1 MNAFDVDYWIS
12 VMYKYSWTPCTLD
25 EKSQR
30 ALMYLFH
37 LTDQI
42 SPVGRDNR
50 REFWIT
56 AKRGSIEDFR
66 PYYDEDATEEELA
79 EAMQEQYPKEEYWYK
94 FVSVHHTNCRK
105 EEFFGVLLNGKPV
118 LSLNDPCEDKNPFNA
133 IELID
138 WLIQMTSG
146 VLDRLRADTYNAEIQ
161 EKLPD
166 DYKYGVISRKD
177 YWDIYPEDRVDYRG
191 AFKDWQI
198 EEFLRCKDEL
208 STDYI
213 PENCQQHMT
222 ARDFYEAC
230 AVCYKAVQMEQRVH
244 FPFKDSKEEHLRYNG
259 TTPKELYYMFAD
271 DRDDGLSCVPLDDA
285 TAFAEWRNQ
294 KGPYYEFNGHHP
306 WEILPSGSVEY
317 SMHLQV
323 MKSSN
328 GFYYG
333 LSGSTY
339 HRSKDTIHSYLAMR
353 KVGLPI
359 KIYDGLKMAAR
370 FEETDVI
377 GIVPQGRSTS
387 YVDRIM
393 QYEIMDAVH
402 LSDDE
407 NPERVASKA
416 IWQPETECKLLQERK
431 Q

>member
-1 MNAFDVDYWIS
+1 M
-12 VMYKYSWTPCTLD
+12 
-25 EKSQR
+25 
-30 ALMYLFH
+30 
-37 LTDQI
+37 
-42 SPVGRDNR
+42 
-50 REFWIT
+50 
-56 AKRGSIEDFR
+56 
-66 PYYDEDATEEELA
+66 
-79 EAMQEQYPKEEYWYK
+79 
-94 FVSVHHTNCRK
+94 
-105 EEFFGVLLNGKPV
+105 
-118 LSLNDPCEDKNPFNA
+118 SLNDLCEDNNPFNA

-138 WLIQMTSG
+138 WLIQMASG
-146 VLDRLRADTYNAEIQ
+146 VLDKLRAGTYNTEIQ

-166 DYKYGVISRKD
+166 DYKYGVVSRKD
-177 YWDIYPEDRVDYRG
+177 YWNIYPEDRASYRG
-191 AFKDWQI
+191 AFKEWQI
-198 EEFLRCKDEL
+198 KDFLRCKDEFAE
-208 STDYI
+208 DYI
-213 PENCQQHMT
+213 PEKCLLHMT

-230 AVCYKAVQMEQRVH
+230 AVCYKAVRMEQHVH
-244 FPFKDSKEEHLRYNG
+244 FPFKDSKKEHLYYNG

-271 DRDDGLSCVPLDDA
+271 GRDDGLFNVPLDDA
-285 TAFAEWRNQ
+285 AAFAEWRNQ
-294 KGPYYEFNGHHP
+294 KGPCYEFNVHHP

-370 FEETDVI
+370 FEETDMI

-407 NPERVASKA
+407 NPERVAAKA
-416 IWQPETECKLLQERK
+416 IWQPETECKLL
-431 Q
+431 